1 MPKPEISLMGRALR
15 FLSRREHSRQEL
27 RKKLLSYEQDPTQ
40 LEDLLDKL
48 EKNKWLSNDRYA
60 ESLVRRKSERF
71 GALRIVDELKQQAIS
86 TETIERLK
94 MTLKESEP
102 ERAWSLWSKKY
113 GPDIQSE
120 PKERAKQ
127 IRYLVSKGFSMDL
140 VLKIVSGRYRPEID
154 E

>member
-1 MPKPEISLMGRALR
+1 MPKSEISLMGRALR

-27 RKKLLSYEQDPTQ
+27 RKKLLPYA
-40 LEDLLDKL
+40 EDLSELDNLLDKL
-48 EKNKWLSNDRYA
+48 EKDKWLSNDRYA

-71 GALRIVDELKQQAIS
+71 GALRIIDELKQQDVP

-94 MTLKESEP
+94 ISLKESEP
-102 ERAWSLWSKKY
+102 DRAWTLWSKKY

-127 IRYLVSKGFSMDL
+127 IRYLASKGFSMDL
-140 VLKIVSGRYRPEID
+140 VLKVVSGRYQPEMND
-154 E
+154 

>member
-1 MPKPEISLMGRALR
+1 MPKSEISLMGRALR

-27 RKKLLSYEQDPTQ
+27 RKKLLPYA
-40 LEDLLDKL
+40 EDLSELDNLLDKL
-48 EKNKWLSNDRYA
+48 EKDKWLSNDRYA

-71 GALRIVDELKQQAIS
+71 GALRIIDELKQQDVP

-94 MTLKESEP
+94 ISLKESEP
-102 ERAWSLWSKKY
+102 DRAWRLWSKKY

-127 IRYLVSKGFSMDL
+127 IRYLASKGFSMDL
-140 VLKIVSGRYRPEID
+140 VLKVVSGRYQPEMND
-154 E
+154 

>member
-1 MPKPEISLMGRALR
+1 MPKSEISLMGRALR

-27 RKKLLSYEQDPTQ
+27 RKKLLPYA
-40 LEDLLDKL
+40 EDLSELDNLLDKL
-48 EKNKWLSNDRYA
+48 EKDKWLSNDRYA

-71 GALRIVDELKQQAIS
+71 GALRIIDELKQQDVP

-94 MTLKESEP
+94 ISLKESDP
-102 ERAWSLWSKKY
+102 DRAWTLWSKKY

-127 IRYLVSKGFSMDL
+127 IRYLASKGFSMDL
-140 VLKIVSGRYRPEID
+140 VLKVVSGRYQPEMND
-154 E
+154 